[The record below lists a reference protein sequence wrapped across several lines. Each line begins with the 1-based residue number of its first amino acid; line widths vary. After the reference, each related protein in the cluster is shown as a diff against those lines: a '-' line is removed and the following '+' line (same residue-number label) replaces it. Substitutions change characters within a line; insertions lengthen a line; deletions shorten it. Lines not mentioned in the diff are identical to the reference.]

1 MSPQVLLKNPIIV
14 FFKEKAK
21 EMDLKIFVVGGI
33 PRDLIMGKENFK
45 DYDFVV
51 MSDPLRLAKEFKRY
65 FNSKIA
71 YYSDFKTVEIE
82 FEGKNIDIAMARR
95 EHYLYPGSLPSVEKT
110 TDINEDLSRRDFTIN
125 SIAIELSPEFGR
137 TYDPFKG
144 EEDIKD
150 KKIRVL
156 NKNSFYEDPTRAFRA
171 IRYKNRL
178 DFHYTEDTEKEF
190 TNYEKS
196 IKNVKFP
203 RIKKEL
209 ELISCEEKRDRMWR
223 EIAVKNM
230 LYFFNE
236 NLNLGEDL
244 IDDLSEILPFE
255 KNSWICF
262 FYLFLNNNPPAVFD
276 YLSNKEKKII
286 DQIRKGNKNFNRGG
300 DVLELHP
307 VLKKFEELSLMFL
320 SVKEKDILS
329 YIEKKKSLRKLL
341 KGNEIIEMG
350 FEKALVEKIK
360 TLIEIKQMKGEIKT
374 RDDAFKFLR
383 ENRDELQGS
392 LI

>member
-1 MSPQVLLKNPIIV
+1 MSPQILLKDPIII

-21 EMDLKIFVVGGI
+21 EMGLKIFVVGGI
-33 PRDLIMGKENFK
+33 PRDLIMGEENFK

-51 MSDPLRLAKEFKRY
+51 MSDPLILAKEFKKD
-65 FNSKIA
+65 FNAKIA

-82 FEGKNIDIAMARR
+82 FENKNIDIAMARK
-95 EHYLYPGSLPSVEKT
+95 EHYPYPGSLPSVEKT

-150 KKIRVL
+150 KKIKIL

-178 DFHYTEDTEKEF
+178 NFHYTEDTDKEF
-190 TNYEKS
+190 VNYKKS
-196 IKNVKFP
+196 VKNVKFP

-209 ELISCEEKRDRMWR
+209 ELISCEKRRDRMWR

-230 LYFFNE
+230 LYFFDE
-236 NLNLGEDL
+236 NLNLVEDL
-244 IDDLSEILPFE
+244 IDDLSQILPFE
-255 KNSWICF
+255 RNSWICF
-262 FYLFLNNNPPAVFD
+262 FYLFLHNNPPAIFN
-276 YLSNKEKKII
+276 YLSSKERKII
-286 DQIRKGNKNFNRGG
+286 DQIRKGKKSFNRKG
-300 DVLELHP
+300 DVFELHP
-307 VLKKFEELSLMFL
+307 VFKRFEELSLMFL
-320 SVKEKDILS
+320 SIKERDILD
-329 YIEKKKSLRKLL
+329 YIERKKSLRKLL

-350 FEKALVEKIK
+350 FEKTLVEKIK
-360 TLIEIKQMKGEIKT
+360 TLIEIRQMKGEIKT
-374 RDDAFKFLR
+374 KDDALRFLK
-383 ENRDELQGS
+383 ENKDELQGS